1 MNNPV
6 YTSVCRCSQDRLCDI
21 EACDQTATLTT
32 SWSYIAVRPCTPPAA
47 LVVKAVVVIP
57 TSTRAS
63 LYALLQCG
71 EDSKYRCKSY
81 GGYFE
86 VFRRILAED
95 GESSRLACGNYQFAA
110 V

>member
-1 MNNPV
+1 M
-6 YTSVCRCSQDRLCDI
+6 
-21 EACDQTATLTT
+21 
-32 SWSYIAVRPCTPPAA
+32 PPA

-57 TSTRAS
+57 TSTHAS
-63 LYALLQCG
+63 LYALLQCS

-86 VFRRILAED
+86 VFCMLLVED